1 METVMLNKILALSIA
16 VMIIVIGWLV
26 LIPHKT
32 NVAFIDL
39 QRALSRPA
47 SMLSKTSLEKKTQQ
61 KILKQYASRLSSVI
75 HDYGKTNNLTIV
87 SGQLLTNNGGQDITD
102 QIVAITLKKVREDA

>member
-1 METVMLNKILALSIA
+1 MLNKILALSIA

-47 SMLSKTSLEKKTQQ
+47 SMLSKTSLDMLRK
-61 KILKQYASRLSSVI
+61 S
-75 HDYGKTNNLTIV
+75 
-87 SGQLLTNNGGQDITD
+87 
-102 QIVAITLKKVREDA
+102 

>member
-1 METVMLNKILALSIA
+1 MLNKILALSIA
-16 VMIIVIGWLV
+16 VMIIVLGWLV
-26 LIPHKT
+26 LMPQKST
-32 NVAFIDL
+32 VAFIDL

-47 SMLSKTSLEKKTQQ
+47 TMLSKTSLDKEVQK

-75 HDYGKTNNLTIV
+75 HDYGKKNNLTIV
-87 SGQLLTNNGGQDITD
+87 SSQLLTNNGGQDITD